1 MNRFASAESDLQQLS
16 VVKHNLE
23 CGVRECEEL
32 LQSRRW
38 ELENVVAGLQNVSR
52 VMNELWDSVVHST
65 NNTTNAR
72 FEVDSG
78 SVTSVDSG

>member
-1 MNRFASAESDLQQLS
+1 MNCFTSAESDLQQLS

-23 CGVRECEEL
+23 CGVRECKEL

-52 VMNELWDSVVHST
+52 VMNELWESVMHLTDAT
-65 NNTTNAR
+65 NTR
-72 FEVDSG
+72 SELDSG

>member
-1 MNRFASAESDLQQLS
+1 MHRFASAESDLQQLS

-38 ELENVVAGLQNVSR
+38 ELENVVAGLQNVSI
-52 VMNELWDSVVHST
+52 VMNELWESVMHST
-65 NNTTNAR
+65 DATDAR
-72 FEVDSG
+72 FELDSG